1 MNPKVYSLP
10 EEKQSAIQGNVPGV
24 RRMSPGIYPG
34 IYPALGYGCRCNGE
48 GFPKAVRVLEDDL
61 SSEES

>member
-10 EEKQSAIQGNVPGV
+10 EEKQSAMQGNVPGV
-24 RRMSPGIYPG
+24 RRMSPGIYP
-34 IYPALGYGCRCNGE
+34 ARVYGCRCNGE
-48 GFPKAVRVLEDDL
+48 GFPKAVRVPEDDL